1 MAVKELVYGLHAV
14 AAALERNDATVVNL
28 WVQRNRQDARI
39 ERLREIA
46 ATAGVSIHQAER
58 ETLDKMVRG
67 ARHQGVVAQC
77 RLPDTRGEDE
87 LETLLEK
94 LRESALILVLDGVQ
108 DPHNL
113 GACLRTADAA
123 GVHAVIAPRDRAVGL
138 TATVRK
144 VACGAAESVPFFQ
157 VTNLARTLR
166 MLQEHGIWLV
176 GAAGEAEKG
185 LFDVDLRG
193 PIALLLGAEEKGLR
207 RLTREHCD
215 LLVRIPMRGAVES
228 LNVSV
233 ATGILL
239 YEALRQRSWPTP
251 SPSASEIASVDT
263 IK

>member
-14 AAALERNDATVVNL
+14 MAALQRNDATVVNL

-46 ATAGVSIHQAER
+46 AAAGVAVHQAER
-58 ETLDKMVRG
+58 ETLDKMVHG

-77 RLPDTRGEDE
+77 RLPDMRGEAELDVL
-87 LETLLEK
+87 LETLHEP
-94 LRESALILVLDGVQ
+94 ALILVLDGVL

-123 GVHAVIAPRDRAVGL
+123 GVHAVIVPRDRAVGL

-166 MLQEHGIWLV
+166 TLQEHGIWLV

-185 LFDVDLRG
+185 LFDADLRG
-193 PIALLLGAEEKGLR
+193 PIALALGAEEKGLR

-215 LLVRIPMRGAVES
+215 LLVHIPMRGTVES

-233 ATGILL
+233 AAGILL
-239 YEALRQRSWPTP
+239 YEAVRQRSRPAANRP
-251 SPSASEIASVDT
+251 ISEIASANP